1 MSSFPNLSNFAGY
14 VQEALKLRIGNVQ
27 SVSQLNAWVRVS
39 SGVGDGLMLLSNPNF
54 GLFGAAGV
62 GSIYGNKDISG
73 TLGTNWSGGAV
84 SAEKNDSGF
93 RPKPNITSIE
103 IDEGAGT
110 LSRKASFTIT
120 CYTKGQLDTL
130 CEYFLEPGY
139 SIFIEWGWNVKNSLT
154 SYKETLSSDFVANF
168 QSFENTNKARGNSNG
183 TYDNYLGFIT
193 GGGIASSG
201 DTYEITVKCTGYTE
215 LPAYFMGADNS
226 EKTANSGKKITEK
239 EYSTAQISAESD
251 LGKKR
256 FMMAFNRLPSNR
268 RTTRVASLIK
278 NPLVANA
285 SNFINVDETVK
296 ANVNKCTTGTQ
307 LLGITL
313 NNEEANIGGEVQ
325 EFPAGTEIVKDEA
338 YIRFGTLMEILNQIG
353 MDGFKIGTKI
363 IKTTIN
369 TKSTCCCA
377 FPKIF
382 STDKKKLF
390 IPNQTAPLFDLV
402 KAANSPTDDG
412 VSDVATDDCS
422 VVNVNDSANQ
432 IMFPSKQPIA
442 NGIAKNGNKEVIVS
456 RKVDDSFEGLEKAA
470 RQWGFLDDLYVNLD
484 FAKGVLETK
493 NFSMRNT
500 LYQILNGMSSA
511 AGGLW
516 DFQIMSDEDDSELRV
531 VDLNLTPSS
540 KQEPYTFVLAGVNSI
555 FIDASLDMDISGA
568 KMNQIIG
575 NRLGQTI
582 NGSQK
587 DVKSKG
593 KVGLF
598 TNKQD
603 QILKEIELRGEAPA
617 QSGGTDTPAGPS
629 ADEIEAAKIKNLQLM
644 LDKIGLMPRP
654 QHDDKF
660 PFEADLK
667 KSVFTVA
674 YNDQSVFEFFKNQND
689 TTAVRTEAGGVG
701 PIMPIKF
708 TFSIH
713 GISGIKR
720 GDKFKVVGLPRNY
733 EETGFFQV
741 TSVKHTIT
749 DMLWKT
755 DIEGSFRQSK

>member
-1 MSSFPNLSNFAGY
+1 MSSFPNLSNLAGY
-14 VQEALKLRIGNVQ
+14 VKSALDRRIGNIQ
-27 SVSQLNAWVRVS
+27 NVSQLNAWVRVS
-39 SGVGDGLMLLSNPNF
+39 SGVGGGLMLLSNPNF
-54 GLFGAAGV
+54 ALFRAAGE
-62 GSIYGNKDISG
+62 GSIYGDGKSSG
-73 TLGTNWSGGAV
+73 TLGTSWGGAAIY
-84 SAEKNDSGF
+84 AETSDSGF

-139 SIFIEWGWNVKNSLT
+139 SIFLEWGWNVPESLKAYSSTLNST
-154 SYKETLSSDFVANF
+154 TVANF
-168 QSFENTNKARGNSNG
+168 QSFKKVNEARANSKG

-193 GGGIASSG
+193 GGGISSNG
-201 DTYEITVKCTGYTE
+201 DTYEISVKCTGFTE

-226 EKTANSGKKITEK
+226 EDSENEEKITEP
-239 EYSTAQISAESD
+239 EYSTAQISAETN

-268 RTTRVASLIK
+268 RTTRVSSLIV
-278 NPLVANA
+278 NPLVANP

-296 ANVNKCTTGTQ
+296 AKVNECVGGTE
-307 LLGITL
+307 LLGISI
-313 NNEEANIGGEVQ
+313 NDEEANVGGVTQ
-325 EFPAGTEIVKDEA
+325 EFPSGTEIIKDESF
-338 YIRFGTLMEILNQIG
+338 IRFGTLMEILNQIG
-353 MDGFKIGTKI
+353 MEGFMIGGKV

-369 TKSTCCCA
+369 TKTTVCCA

-390 IPNQTAPLFDLV
+390 IPNKTAPLFDLV
-402 KAANSPTDDG
+402 KAANSPTDNG
-412 VSDVATDDCS
+412 VSDAATDDCS
-422 VVNVNDSANQ
+422 VVNVNDSANL
-432 IMFPSKQPIA
+432 IMFPAAGTIA
-442 NGIAKNGNKEVIVS
+442 NGIANGKVVVSNKI
-456 RKVDDSFEGLEKAA
+456 DGSFEALTKPNG
-470 RQWGFLDDLYVNLD
+470 QWGFLDDLYVNLD

-493 NFSMRNT
+493 NFSIRNA
-500 LYQILNGMSSA
+500 LYQILNGMSAA

-516 DFQIMSDEDDSELRV
+516 DFQIMSDEDDTELRV
-531 VDLNLTPSS
+531 VDMNLTPTGV
-540 KQEPYTFVLAGVNSI
+540 QEPYQFVLAGVNSI

-587 DVKSKG
+587 DVKSKD
-593 KVGLF
+593 KKGLF
-598 TNKQD
+598 TNKDD
-603 QILKEIELRGEAPA
+603 QILKEIKKREEPPPPKDATPPEGPTDDELE
-617 QSGGTDTPAGPS
+617 
-629 ADEIEAAKIKNLQLM
+629 EAKIKNLQLF

-654 QHDDKF
+654 HLDDKY

-674 YNDQSVFEFFKNQND
+674 YNDQAVFEFFKNQND
-689 TTAVRTEAGGVG
+689 KKAVQTEPGGVG

-708 TFSIH
+708 TFTIH
-713 GISGIKR
+713 GLSGIKR
-720 GDKFKVVGLPRNY
+720 GDKFKVLGLPKNY
-733 EETGFFQV
+733 ESTGFFQV

-755 DIEGSFRQSK
+755 DIEGSFRQSR

>member
-1 MSSFPNLSNFAGY
+1 MSSFPNLSNLAGY
-14 VQEALKLRIGNVQ
+14 VKSALDRRIGNVQ
-27 SVSQLNAWVRVS
+27 NVSQLNAWVRVS
-39 SGVGDGLMLLSNPNF
+39 SGVGGGLMLLSNPNF
-54 GLFGAAGV
+54 ALFRAAGE
-62 GSIYGNKDISG
+62 GSIYGDGKSSG
-73 TLGTNWSGGAV
+73 TLGTSWGGAAIY
-84 SAEKNDSGF
+84 AETSDSGF

-139 SIFIEWGWNVKNSLT
+139 SIFLEWGWNIADSLKAYSSTLNST
-154 SYKETLSSDFVANF
+154 TVANF
-168 QSFENTNKARGNSNG
+168 QSFKKVNEARANSKG

-193 GGGIASSG
+193 GGGISSNG
-201 DTYEITVKCTGYTE
+201 DTYEISVKCTGFTE

-226 EKTANSGKKITEK
+226 EDSENEEKITEP
-239 EYSTAQISAESD
+239 EYSTAQISAETN

-268 RTTRVASLIK
+268 RTTRVSSLIV
-278 NPLVANA
+278 NPLVANP

-296 ANVNKCTTGTQ
+296 AKVNECVSGTE
-307 LLGITL
+307 LLGISL
-313 NNEEANIGGEVQ
+313 NDEEANVGGVTQ
-325 EFPAGTEIVKDEA
+325 EFPSGTEIIKDESF
-338 YIRFGTLMEILNQIG
+338 IRFGTLMEILNQIG
-353 MDGFKIGTKI
+353 MEGFMIGGKV

-369 TKSTCCCA
+369 TQTTVCCA

-390 IPNQTAPLFDLV
+390 IPNKTAPLFDLV
-402 KAANSPTDDG
+402 KAANSPTDNG
-412 VSDVATDDCS
+412 VSDAATDDCS
-422 VVNVNDSANQ
+422 VVNVNDSANL
-432 IMFPSKQPIA
+432 IMFPAAGTIA
-442 NGIAKNGNKEVIVS
+442 NGIANGRVVVSNKI
-456 RKVDDSFEGLEKAA
+456 DGSFEALTKPNG
-470 RQWGFLDDLYVNLD
+470 QWGFLNDLYVNLD
-484 FAKGVLETK
+484 FAKGILETK
-493 NFSMRNT
+493 NFSIRNA
-500 LYQILNGMSSA
+500 LYQILNGMSAA

-516 DFQIMSDEDDSELRV
+516 DFQIMSDEDDTELRV
-531 VDLNLTPSS
+531 VDMNLTPTGV
-540 KQEPYTFVLAGVNSI
+540 QEPYQFVLAGVNSI

-587 DVKSKG
+587 DIKSKD
-593 KVGLF
+593 KKGLF
-598 TNKQD
+598 TDKDD
-603 QILKEIELRGEAPA
+603 QILKEIKKREEPPPPKDATPPEGPTDDELE
-617 QSGGTDTPAGPS
+617 
-629 ADEIEAAKIKNLQLM
+629 EAKIKNLQLF
-644 LDKIGLMPRP
+644 LDKVGLMPRP
-654 QHDDKF
+654 HLDDKY

-674 YNDQSVFEFFKNQND
+674 YNDQAVFEFFKNQND
-689 TTAVRTEAGGVG
+689 KTAVQTEPGGVG

-708 TFSIH
+708 TFTIH
-713 GISGIKR
+713 GLSGIKR
-720 GDKFKVVGLPRNY
+720 GDKFKVLGLPKNY
-733 EETGFFQV
+733 ESTGFFQV

-755 DIEGSFRQSK
+755 DIEGSFRQSR

>member
-1 MSSFPNLSNFAGY
+1 MSSFPNLSNLAGY
-14 VQEALKLRIGNVQ
+14 VKSALDRRIGNVQ
-27 SVSQLNAWVRVS
+27 NVSQLNAWVRVS
-39 SGVGDGLMLLSNPNF
+39 SGVGGGLMLLSNPNF
-54 GLFGAAGV
+54 ALFRAAGE
-62 GSIYGNKDISG
+62 GSIYGDGKSSG
-73 TLGTNWSGGAV
+73 TLGTSWGGAAIY
-84 SAEKNDSGF
+84 AETNDSGF

-139 SIFIEWGWNVKNSLT
+139 SIFLEWGWNVPESLKAYSTTLNST
-154 SYKETLSSDFVANF
+154 TVANF
-168 QSFENTNKARGNSNG
+168 QSFKKVNEARANSKG

-193 GGGIASSG
+193 GGGISSNG
-201 DTYEITVKCTGYTE
+201 DTYEISVKCTGFTE

-226 EKTANSGKKITEK
+226 EDSESDEKITEP
-239 EYSTAQISAESD
+239 EYSTAQISAETN

-268 RTTRVASLIK
+268 RTTRVSSLIV
-278 NPLVANA
+278 NPLIANP

-296 ANVNKCTTGTQ
+296 AKVNECVSGTE
-307 LLGITL
+307 LFGISI
-313 NNEEANIGGEVQ
+313 NDEEANIGGVTQ
-325 EFPAGTEIVKDEA
+325 EFPSGTEIIKDESF
-338 YIRFGTLMEILNQIG
+338 IRFGTLMEILNQIG
-353 MDGFKIGTKI
+353 MEGFMIGGKV

-369 TKSTCCCA
+369 TKTTVCCA

-390 IPNQTAPLFDLV
+390 IPNKTAPLFDLV
-402 KAANSPTDDG
+402 KAANSPTDNG
-412 VSDVATDDCS
+412 VSDAATDDCS
-422 VVNVNDSANQ
+422 VVNVNDSANL
-432 IMFPSKQPIA
+432 IMFPAAGTIA
-442 NGIAKNGNKEVIVS
+442 NGIANGKVVVSNKI
-456 RKVDDSFEGLEKAA
+456 DGSFEALTKPNG
-470 RQWGFLDDLYVNLD
+470 QWGFLNDLYVNLD

-493 NFSMRNT
+493 NFSIRNA
-500 LYQILNGMSSA
+500 LYQILNGMSAA

-516 DFQIMSDEDDSELRV
+516 DFQIMSDEDDTELRV
-531 VDLNLTPSS
+531 VDMNLTPTGV
-540 KQEPYTFVLAGVNSI
+540 QEPYQFVLAGVNSI

-587 DVKSKG
+587 DVKSKD
-593 KVGLF
+593 KKGLF
-598 TNKQD
+598 TNKDD
-603 QILKEIELRGEAPA
+603 QILKEIKKREEPPPPKDATPPEGPTDDELE
-617 QSGGTDTPAGPS
+617 
-629 ADEIEAAKIKNLQLM
+629 EAKIKNLQLF

-654 QHDDKF
+654 HLDDKY

-667 KSVFTVA
+667 KSVFTVS
-674 YNDQSVFEFFKNQND
+674 YNDQAVFEFFKNQND
-689 TTAVRTEAGGVG
+689 KTAVQTEPGGVG

-708 TFSIH
+708 TFTIH
-713 GISGIKR
+713 GLSGIKR
-720 GDKFKVVGLPRNY
+720 GDKFKVLGLPKNY
-733 EETGFFQV
+733 ESTGFFQV

-755 DIEGSFRQSK
+755 DIEGSFRQSR

>member
-1 MSSFPNLSNFAGY
+1 MSSFPNLSNLAGY
-14 VQEALKLRIGNVQ
+14 VKSALDRRIGNVQ
-27 SVSQLNAWVRVS
+27 NVSQLNAWVRVS
-39 SGVGDGLMLLSNPNF
+39 SGVGGGLMLLSNPNF
-54 GLFGAAGV
+54 ALFRAAGE
-62 GSIYGNKDISG
+62 GSIYGDGKSSG
-73 TLGTNWSGGAV
+73 TLGTSWGGAAIY
-84 SAEKNDSGF
+84 AETSDSGF

-139 SIFIEWGWNVKNSLT
+139 SIFLEWGWNVPESLKAYSSTLNST
-154 SYKETLSSDFVANF
+154 TVANF
-168 QSFENTNKARGNSNG
+168 QSFKKVNEARANSKG

-193 GGGIASSG
+193 GGGISSNG
-201 DTYEITVKCTGYTE
+201 DTYEISVKCTGFTE

-226 EKTANSGKKITEK
+226 EDSENEEKITEP
-239 EYSTAQISAESD
+239 EYSTAQISAETN

-268 RTTRVASLIK
+268 RTTRVSSLIV
-278 NPLVANA
+278 NPLVANP

-296 ANVNKCTTGTQ
+296 AKVNECVGGTE
-307 LLGITL
+307 LLGISI
-313 NNEEANIGGEVQ
+313 NDEEANVGGVTQ
-325 EFPAGTEIVKDEA
+325 EFPSGTEIIKDESF
-338 YIRFGTLMEILNQIG
+338 IRFGTLMEILNQIG
-353 MDGFKIGTKI
+353 MEGFMIGGKV

-369 TKSTCCCA
+369 TKTTVCCA

-390 IPNQTAPLFDLV
+390 IPNKTAPLFDLV
-402 KAANSPTDDG
+402 KAANSPTDNG
-412 VSDVATDDCS
+412 VSDAATDDCS
-422 VVNVNDSANQ
+422 VVNVNDSANL
-432 IMFPSKQPIA
+432 IMFPAAGTIA
-442 NGIAKNGNKEVIVS
+442 NGIANGKVVVSNKI
-456 RKVDDSFEGLEKAA
+456 DGSFEALTKPNG
-470 RQWGFLDDLYVNLD
+470 QWGFLDDLYVNLD

-493 NFSMRNT
+493 NFSIRNA
-500 LYQILNGMSSA
+500 LYQILNGMSAA

-516 DFQIMSDEDDSELRV
+516 DFQIMSDEDDTELRV
-531 VDLNLTPSS
+531 VDMNLTPTGV
-540 KQEPYTFVLAGVNSI
+540 QEPYQFILAGVNSI

-587 DVKSKG
+587 DVKSKD
-593 KVGLF
+593 KKGLF
-598 TNKQD
+598 TNKDD
-603 QILKEIELRGEAPA
+603 QILKEIKKREEPPPPKDATPPEGPTDDELE
-617 QSGGTDTPAGPS
+617 
-629 ADEIEAAKIKNLQLM
+629 EAKIKNLQLF

-654 QHDDKF
+654 HLDDKY

-674 YNDQSVFEFFKNQND
+674 YNDQAVFEFFKNQND
-689 TTAVRTEAGGVG
+689 KKAVQTEPGGVG

-708 TFSIH
+708 TFTIH
-713 GISGIKR
+713 GLSGIKR
-720 GDKFKVVGLPRNY
+720 GDKFKVLGLPKNY
-733 EETGFFQV
+733 ESTGFFQV

-755 DIEGSFRQSK
+755 DIEGSFRQSR

>member
-14 VQEALKLRIGNVQ
+14 VRKTLDNRVGNTQ
-27 SVSQLNAWVRVS
+27 NVSQLNAWVRVS
-39 SGVGDGLMLLSNPNF
+39 SGVGGGLSLLSNPDF
-54 GLFGAAGV
+54 GLFKAAGE
-62 GSIYGNKDISG
+62 SSATIYGDGQTSG
-73 TLGTNWSGGAV
+73 TLGTSWSGAPV
-84 SAEKNDSGF
+84 YAEANDSGF

-139 SIFIEWGWNVKNSLT
+139 SIFLEWGWNVPESLNSYST
-154 SYKETLSSDFVANF
+154 TLSGDTVANY
-168 QSFENTNKARGNSNG
+168 QTFENVNKARASSNG

-226 EKTANSGKKITEK
+226 EPSANSNTKITEK
-239 EYSTAQISAESD
+239 EYSTAQIAFETNM
-251 LGKKR
+251 GKKR

-268 RTTRVASLIK
+268 RTTRVASLINSASIA
-278 NPLVANA
+278 NP

-296 ANVNKCTTGTQ
+296 AAVNEVVSGTVVA
-307 LLGITL
+307 GIAI
-313 NNEEANIGGEVQ
+313 NDEEVTIDGIDV
-325 EFPAGTEIVKDEA
+325 EFPAGTHIIKDEA
-338 YIRFGTLMEILNQIG
+338 FIRFGTLMEIINQIG
-353 MDGFKIGTKI
+353 LDGFMIGGIVVNTK
-363 IKTTIN
+363 IN
-369 TKSTCCCA
+369 TKNTVCTA
-377 FPKIF
+377 FSKIF
-382 STDKKKLF
+382 STDKSKLF
-390 IPNQTAPLFDLV
+390 IPNATAPKFDLA
-402 KAANSPTDDG
+402 KAANSETDNG
-412 VSDVATDDCS
+412 ASDKAINDCS
-422 VVNVNDSANQ
+422 IVNVNDSANP
-432 IMFPSKQPIA
+432 IMFPAAGVIENGVA
-442 NGIAKNGNKEVIVS
+442 NGKVIVS
-456 RKVDDSFEGLEKAA
+456 PKIDGTFEGLNKANGE
-470 RQWGFLDDLYVNLD
+470 WGFLDDLYVNLD
-484 FAKGVLETK
+484 FAKGILETK
-493 NFSMRNT
+493 NFSIKNA

-516 DFQIMSDEDDSELRV
+516 DFQIMSNENDTELRV
-531 VDLNLTPSS
+531 VDLNLTPTGVIP
-540 KQEPYTFVLAGVNSI
+540 PYNFVLAGYQSI

-587 DVKSKG
+587 DVKGK

-598 TNKQD
+598 TNKTD
-603 QILKEIELRGEAPA
+603 QILKEVKKR
-617 QSGGTDTPAGPS
+617 
-629 ADEIEAAKIKNLQLM
+629 EAAPPPTNDKLPEGPTDAEKDEAKRKNLQLF
-644 LDKIGLMPRP
+644 LDKVGIMPRP
-654 QHDDKF
+654 DKDAF
-660 PFEADLK
+660 YSFSANLLK
-667 KSVFTVA
+667 GVVFVSF
-674 YNDQSVFEFFKNQND
+674 NDQAVFEFFKNQND
-689 TTAVRTEAGGVG
+689 KTKVQKEAGGVG

-708 TFSIH
+708 TFTIH
-713 GISGIKR
+713 GVSGIKR
-720 GDKFKVVGLPRNY
+720 GDKFKVTGLPRNY

-749 DMLWKT
+749 DMIWKT

>member
-1 MSSFPNLSNFAGY
+1 MSSFPNLSNLAGY
-14 VQEALKLRIGNVQ
+14 VKSALDRRIGNVQ
-27 SVSQLNAWVRVS
+27 NVSQLNAWVRVS
-39 SGVGDGLMLLSNPNF
+39 SGVGGGLMLLSNPNF
-54 GLFGAAGV
+54 ALFRAAGE
-62 GSIYGNKDISG
+62 GSIYGDGKSSG
-73 TLGTNWSGGAV
+73 TLGTSWGGAAIY
-84 SAEKNDSGF
+84 AETSDSGF

-139 SIFIEWGWNVKNSLT
+139 SIFLEWGWNVPESLKAYSSTLNST
-154 SYKETLSSDFVANF
+154 TVANF
-168 QSFENTNKARGNSNG
+168 QSFKKVNEARANSKG

-193 GGGIASSG
+193 GGGISSNG
-201 DTYEITVKCTGYTE
+201 DTYEISVKCTGFTE

-226 EKTANSGKKITEK
+226 EDSENEEKITEP
-239 EYSTAQISAESD
+239 EYSTAQISAETN

-268 RTTRVASLIK
+268 RTTRVSSLIV
-278 NPLVANA
+278 NPLVANP

-296 ANVNKCTTGTQ
+296 AKVNECVGGTE
-307 LLGITL
+307 LLGISI
-313 NNEEANIGGEVQ
+313 NDEEANVGGVTQ
-325 EFPAGTEIVKDEA
+325 EFPSGTEIIKDESF
-338 YIRFGTLMEILNQIG
+338 IRFGTLMEILNQIG
-353 MDGFKIGTKI
+353 MEGFMIGGKV

-369 TKSTCCCA
+369 TKTTVCCA

-390 IPNQTAPLFDLV
+390 IPNKTAPLFDLV
-402 KAANSPTDDG
+402 KAANSPTDNG
-412 VSDVATDDCS
+412 VSDAATDDCS
-422 VVNVNDSANQ
+422 VVNVNDSANL
-432 IMFPSKQPIA
+432 IMFPAAGTIA
-442 NGIAKNGNKEVIVS
+442 NGIANGKVVVSNKI
-456 RKVDDSFEGLEKAA
+456 DGSFEALTKPNG
-470 RQWGFLDDLYVNLD
+470 QWGFLDDLYVNLD

-493 NFSMRNT
+493 NFSIRNA
-500 LYQILNGMSSA
+500 LYQILNGMSAA

-516 DFQIMSDEDDSELRV
+516 DFQIMSDEDDTELRV
-531 VDLNLTPSS
+531 VDMNLTPTGV
-540 KQEPYTFVLAGVNSI
+540 QEPYQFVLAGVNSI

-587 DVKSKG
+587 DVKSKD
-593 KVGLF
+593 KKGLF
-598 TNKQD
+598 TNKDD
-603 QILKEIELRGEAPA
+603 QILKEIKKREEPPPPKDATPPEGPTDDELE
-617 QSGGTDTPAGPS
+617 
-629 ADEIEAAKIKNLQLM
+629 EAKIKNLQLF

-654 QHDDKF
+654 HLDDKY

-674 YNDQSVFEFFKNQND
+674 YNDQAVFEFFKNQND
-689 TTAVRTEAGGVG
+689 KKAVQTEPGGVG

-708 TFSIH
+708 TFTIH
-713 GISGIKR
+713 GLSGIKR
-720 GDKFKVVGLPRNY
+720 GDKFKVLGLPKNY
-733 EETGFFQV
+733 ESTGFFQV

-755 DIEGSFRQSK
+755 DIEGSFRQSR

>member
-1 MSSFPNLSNFAGY
+1 MSSFPNLSNLAGY
-14 VQEALKLRIGNVQ
+14 VKSALDRRIGNVQ
-27 SVSQLNAWVRVS
+27 NVSQLNAWVRVS
-39 SGVGDGLMLLSNPNF
+39 SGVGGGLMLLSNPNF
-54 GLFGAAGV
+54 ALFRAAGE
-62 GSIYGNKDISG
+62 GSIYGDGKSSG
-73 TLGTNWSGGAV
+73 TLGTSWGGAAIY
-84 SAEKNDSGF
+84 AETSDSGF

-139 SIFIEWGWNVKNSLT
+139 SIFLEWGWNVPESLKAYSSTLNST
-154 SYKETLSSDFVANF
+154 TVANF
-168 QSFENTNKARGNSNG
+168 QSFKKVNEARANSKG

-193 GGGIASSG
+193 GGGISSNG
-201 DTYEITVKCTGYTE
+201 DTYEISVKCTGFTE

-226 EKTANSGKKITEK
+226 EDSENEEKITEP
-239 EYSTAQISAESD
+239 EYSTAQISAETN

-268 RTTRVASLIK
+268 RTTRVSSLIV
-278 NPLVANA
+278 NPLVANP

-296 ANVNKCTTGTQ
+296 AKVNECVGGTE
-307 LLGITL
+307 LLGISI
-313 NNEEANIGGEVQ
+313 NDEEANVGGVTQ
-325 EFPAGTEIVKDEA
+325 EFPSGTEIIKDESF
-338 YIRFGTLMEILNQIG
+338 IRFGTLMEILNQIG
-353 MDGFKIGTKI
+353 MEGFMIGGKV

-369 TKSTCCCA
+369 TKTTVCCA

-390 IPNQTAPLFDLV
+390 IPNKTAPLFDLV
-402 KAANSPTDDG
+402 KAANSPTDNG
-412 VSDVATDDCS
+412 VSDAATDDCS
-422 VVNVNDSANQ
+422 VVNVNDSANL
-432 IMFPSKQPIA
+432 IMFPAAGTIA
-442 NGIAKNGNKEVIVS
+442 NGIANGKVVVSNKI
-456 RKVDDSFEGLEKAA
+456 DGSFEALTKPNG
-470 RQWGFLDDLYVNLD
+470 QWGFLDDLYVNLD

-493 NFSMRNT
+493 NFSIRNA
-500 LYQILNGMSSA
+500 LYQILNGMSAA

-516 DFQIMSDEDDSELRV
+516 DFQIMSDEDDTELRV
-531 VDLNLTPSS
+531 VDMNLTPTGV
-540 KQEPYTFVLAGVNSI
+540 QEPYQFVLAGVNSI

-587 DVKSKG
+587 DVKSKD
-593 KVGLF
+593 KKGLF
-598 TNKQD
+598 TNKDD
-603 QILKEIELRGEAPA
+603 QILKEIKKREEPPPPKDATPPEGPTDDELE
-617 QSGGTDTPAGPS
+617 
-629 ADEIEAAKIKNLQLM
+629 EAKIKNLQLF

-654 QHDDKF
+654 HLDDKY

-674 YNDQSVFEFFKNQND
+674 YNDQAVFEFFKNQND
-689 TTAVRTEAGGVG
+689 KTAVQTEPGGVG

-708 TFSIH
+708 TFTIH
-713 GISGIKR
+713 GLSGIKR
-720 GDKFKVVGLPRNY
+720 GDKFKVLGLPKNY
-733 EETGFFQV
+733 ESTGFFQV

-755 DIEGSFRQSK
+755 DIEGSFRQSR

>member
-1 MSSFPNLSNFAGY
+1 MSSFPNLSNLAGY
-14 VQEALKLRIGNVQ
+14 VKSALDRRIGNVQ
-27 SVSQLNAWVRVS
+27 NVSQLNAWVRVS
-39 SGVGDGLMLLSNPNF
+39 SGVGGGLMLLSNPNF
-54 GLFGAAGV
+54 ALFRAAGE
-62 GSIYGNKDISG
+62 GSIYGDGKSSG
-73 TLGTNWSGGAV
+73 TLGTSWGGAAIY
-84 SAEKNDSGF
+84 AETSDSGF

-139 SIFIEWGWNVKNSLT
+139 SIFLEWGWNVPESLKAYSSTLNST
-154 SYKETLSSDFVANF
+154 TVANF
-168 QSFENTNKARGNSNG
+168 QSFKKVNEARANSKG

-193 GGGIASSG
+193 GGGISSNG
-201 DTYEITVKCTGYTE
+201 DTYEISVKCTGFTE

-226 EKTANSGKKITEK
+226 EDSENEEKITEP
-239 EYSTAQISAESD
+239 EYSTAQISAETN

-268 RTTRVASLIK
+268 RTTRVSSLIV
-278 NPLVANA
+278 NPLVANP

-296 ANVNKCTTGTQ
+296 AKVNECVGGTE
-307 LLGITL
+307 LLGISI
-313 NNEEANIGGEVQ
+313 NDEEANVGGVTQ
-325 EFPAGTEIVKDEA
+325 EFPSGTEIIKDESF
-338 YIRFGTLMEILNQIG
+338 IRFGTLMEILNQIG
-353 MDGFKIGTKI
+353 MEGFMIGGKV

-369 TKSTCCCA
+369 TKTTVCCA

-390 IPNQTAPLFDLV
+390 IPNKTAPLFDLV
-402 KAANSPTDDG
+402 KAANSPTDNG
-412 VSDVATDDCS
+412 VSDAATDDCS
-422 VVNVNDSANQ
+422 VVNVNDSANL
-432 IMFPSKQPIA
+432 IMFPAAGTIA
-442 NGIAKNGNKEVIVS
+442 NGIANGKVVVSNKI
-456 RKVDDSFEGLEKAA
+456 DGSFEALTKPNG
-470 RQWGFLDDLYVNLD
+470 QWGFLDDLYVNLD

-493 NFSMRNT
+493 NFSIRNA
-500 LYQILNGMSSA
+500 LYQILNGMSAA

-516 DFQIMSDEDDSELRV
+516 DFQIMSDEDDTELRV
-531 VDLNLTPSS
+531 VDMNLTPTGV
-540 KQEPYTFVLAGVNSI
+540 QEPYQFILAGVNSI

-587 DVKSKG
+587 DVKSKD
-593 KVGLF
+593 KKGLF
-598 TNKQD
+598 TNKDD
-603 QILKEIELRGEAPA
+603 QILKEIKKREEPPPPKDATPPEGPTDDELE
-617 QSGGTDTPAGPS
+617 
-629 ADEIEAAKIKNLQLM
+629 EAKIKNLQLF
-644 LDKIGLMPRP
+644 LDKVGLMPRP
-654 QHDDKF
+654 HLDDKY

-674 YNDQSVFEFFKNQND
+674 YNDQAVFEFFKNQND
-689 TTAVRTEAGGVG
+689 KTAVQTEPGGVG

-708 TFSIH
+708 TFTIH
-713 GISGIKR
+713 GLSGIKR
-720 GDKFKVVGLPRNY
+720 GDKFKVLGLPKNY
-733 EETGFFQV
+733 ESTGFFQV

-755 DIEGSFRQSK
+755 DIEGSFRQSR